1 MVQESNAGESAKILT
16 ETTEKGSTEV
26 NIDVKIGLLH
36 TIAKAIYATPVG
48 KIREAV
54 ANAQDNGATWIVIL
68 ADRTTNSLS
77 IYDNGDGIDRNRF
90 DIIFTSIGYGLLTD
104 EQQAKLSYFGLGLM
118 SIFQLGNSVKLF
130 TNSKSSKE
138 YLQLEVNTMAIFDQ
152 KRKGERISDLKNYI
166 SINNATEDMRN
177 SLSAPQLDEFIKATF
192 GSMPS
197 NHTEI
202 IIQDLNKADL
212 ETICEPEFVDNL
224 RKLLPLK
231 VEPNEPFLK
240 RFTGTEGKSIKA
252 LLGDSNFCPT
262 TDVFFGVRGEGLTE
276 VVNGSENNGSKEPEI
291 RQLWKYFPKFRSDIE
306 FPDANVKFRNDA
318 TEDFAYYIVHTV
330 AQDLHRNPEDPREN
344 GFWVRNRNYLVKAAD
359 FLEKPGPGRR
369 IISPPLRNWIY
380 GEIFHKNMNH
390 FLQVSRSDFLFTEN
404 AFLEFREKILEIV
417 YPLDKKMRKI
427 WEEKNKIENNIIKPF
442 AKIAETGG
450 TIDKVKQRLR
460 QLAGYDEQER
470 PEEAFRKDVFEKL
483 TEKRNIAIEKETARV
498 DKILETAS
506 GSIILGEEQNVLV
519 KLDPT
524 LRNVSQD
531 YQVSWDSTQ
540 EKVVVSI
547 SPNLFDPKQVIF
559 LGETFELIYTAMK
572 ETDPGVSFD
581 IENKKIYINPFNN
594 ELMQYSVS
602 ALDIIIALEVA
613 DAISDGQRELKQ
625 NFMSLLG
632 IRTIDVCKYVS
643 PLGDDLRRTMAFSPQ
658 GA

>member
-1 MVQESNAGESAKILT
+1 MVQESNTGGNGEILT
-16 ETTEKGSTEV
+16 KTTEKKPTDV

-68 ADRTTNSLS
+68 ADRTTNTLCV
-77 IYDNGDGIDRNRF
+77 YDNGHGIDRDRF
-90 DIIFTSIGYGLLTD
+90 DTIFTSIGYGLLTTD
-104 EQQAKLSYFGLGLM
+104 PKTKLSYFGLGLM

-130 TNSKSSKE
+130 TISQTTKE
-138 YLQLEVNTMAIFDQ
+138 YLLLEVNTKAIFDSTN
-152 KRKGERISDLKNYI
+152 KGERISSLKSHI
-166 SINNATEDMRN
+166 SIKNATDDMRN
-177 SLSAPQLDEFIKATF
+177 TANAPQLDEFLKSTF
-192 GSMPS
+192 GSVP
-197 NHTEI
+197 NNYTEI
-202 IIQDLNKADL
+202 IIQDLNSDDL
-212 ETICEPEFVDNL
+212 ETICRPEFVDDL

-240 RFTGTEGKSIKA
+240 RFTGTEAKSIKA

-262 TDVFFGVRGEGLTE
+262 IDVYFGVRGESINDGT
-276 VVNGSENNGSKEPEI
+276 NNGLKEPEV

-318 TEDFAYYIVHTV
+318 SDDFAYYIVHTV

-344 GFWVRNRNYLVKAAD
+344 GFWVRNQNYLVKAAD

-390 FLQVSRSDFLFTEN
+390 FLQVSRSDFLFTDN
-404 AFLEFREKILEIV
+404 AFLEFREKIIEIV
-417 YPLDKKMRKI
+417 APLDKKMRKI
-427 WEEKNKIENNIIKPF
+427 WEEKNKIEKNIIEPF
-442 AKIAETGG
+442 SKIADTGG

-460 QLAGYDEQER
+460 QLSGYDEKQR
-470 PEEAFRKDVFEKL
+470 PEDVFRNDIFDKL
-483 TEKRNIAIEKETARV
+483 KGKRNLDIERDEARI
-498 DKILETAS
+498 DKLLESATDPIL
-506 GSIILGEEQNVLV
+506 LGDDKNLLV
-519 KLDPT
+519 TLDPK
-524 LRNVSQD
+524 LKEIPQE
-531 YQVSWDSTQ
+531 YQVTWDNKQ

-547 SPNLFDPKQVIF
+547 SPTLFDSKQVIF
-559 LGETFELIYTAMK
+559 LGETFDLIYTALT
-572 ETDPGVSFD
+572 ETDPAVSFD
-581 IENKKIYINPFNN
+581 IDGRKIYINPFNK

-602 ALDIIIALEVA
+602 VLDIFIALEVA
-613 DAISDGQRELKQ
+613 DAISNDQTELKQ

-632 IRTIDVCKYVS
+632 IRTIDVCKYVA
-643 PLGDDLRRTMAFSPQ
+643 PLGDDLRRTMAFRMQ